1 MKIRIMIIAL
11 TLTFCLSCFGSGH
24 AGSAR
29 NVDIFYND
37 WDMPVSGHLKNGT
50 TYVPL
55 RQFFSLLGGSWV
67 TWNNAD
73 RSATVHGNA
82 SATFYAESTL
92 AWFDGS
98 RQRLTGTSYIERGTL
113 YVPLRGIASMLNCGI
128 GYNNALGRVTLTKET
143 APNSPPADTVDNDAL
158 YWLSR
163 IIEAESGGEPYR
175 GKLAVG
181 NVILNRVKS
190 RDFPNSIY
198 GVIFDRKNGI
208 QFTPV
213 ANGTIYNTPSVES
226 IRAAKACL
234 SGTDVVGSCL
244 YFFNPQT
251 ATKASWI
258 IQNRSYCTSIGNHD
272 FYF

>member
-1 MKIRIMIIAL
+1 MKSRILIITL
-11 TLTFCLSCFGSGH
+11 TLTLCLSCFCSIS
-24 AGSAR
+24 ATSAR
-29 NVDIFYND
+29 DVDIFYND
-37 WDMPVSGHLKNGT
+37 WNMPLSGYLRNGT

-55 RQFFSLLGGSWV
+55 RQFFTLLGGSWV
-67 TWNNAD
+67 TWDNAA
-73 RSATVHGNA
+73 RSATVQGNA
-82 SATFYAESTL
+82 CATFYSDSSM
-92 AWFDGS
+92 AWFNGS
-98 RQRLTGTSYIERGTL
+98 RQRLTGTNYISRGTL
-113 YVPLRGIASMLNCGI
+113 YVPLRGIAEMLDCGI
-128 GYNNALGRVTLTKET
+128 DYSSALSRVTLTTEKS
-143 APNSPPADTVDNDAL
+143 AGSSGSKVDSDSL

-198 GVIFDRKNGI
+198 GVIFDRKNGV

-213 ANGTIYNTPSVES
+213 ANGTIYNTPSAES
-226 IRAAKACL
+226 ILAAEACL
-234 SGTDVVGSCL
+234 GGTKVVGDCL

-258 IQNRSYCTSIGNHD
+258 IQNRSYCTSIGKHD
-272 FYF
+272 FYL